1 MNDKQKTTVALIFG
15 GRGFE
20 RDVSLKG
27 AEFVFP
33 LIDRA
38 RYNPIPIHVTKV
50 GDWLTDPEVFSGT
63 AVSSAHPAR
72 LTLAHFPAR
81 QNKKGGIRSEDG
93 RFLPIDLCLPLL
105 HGDHGEDGEI
115 QGTLDTAGIPYVGCG
130 VSAGAIAT
138 DKAYTK
144 IIAEHLGIPTV
155 PWLLFIASR
164 GLFDPEELYLSA
176 EKKLSYPMIVKPARL
191 GSSFGI
197 SRVNNREELTRA
209 AKSII
214 SLGQSRI
221 LIESFIPVLR
231 ELECALLDRSGD
243 RIVTSPGEIRPNA
256 PLYGFDEKY
265 SSSTP
270 AIIKAKAEISQHGA
284 DLLKNYSRILADYL
298 GVRGLC
304 RIDFFESADGKIYFN
319 EINTLPGFS
328 GGSLYPR
335 MIAAEGIGSV
345 ELISALIDTALGTTL

>member
-1 MNDKQKTTVALIFG
+1 MNEKPKTTVALIFG

-144 IIAEHLGIPTV
+144 IIAEHLGITRQGV
-155 PWLLFIASR
+155 RDGIVRSEEILRKFEDKL
-164 GLFDPEELYLSA
+164 GLAEKFGRLSEDVKNIISSA
-176 EKKLSYPMIVKPARL
+176 ERIKLINDTNYRNHELDSCIEDVIERAR
-191 GSSFGI
+191 
-197 SRVNNREELTRA
+197 
-209 AKSII
+209 
-214 SLGQSRI
+214 
-221 LIESFIPVLR
+221 
-231 ELECALLDRSGD
+231 ALD
-243 RIVTSPGEIRPNA
+243 I
-256 PLYGFDEKY
+256 
-265 SSSTP
+265 
-270 AIIKAKAEISQHGA
+270 
-284 DLLKNYSRILADYL
+284 
-298 GVRGLC
+298 
-304 RIDFFESADGKIYFN
+304 
-319 EINTLPGFS
+319 
-328 GGSLYPR
+328 
-335 MIAAEGIGSV
+335 
-345 ELISALIDTALGTTL
+345 